1 MADIPEHPTEDPAGS
16 QDRER
21 IWDKETL
28 VNLGI
33 ARATS
38 LNDKEIRAKVSDLI
52 WDNILWP
59 WHEAYK
65 EDPHVSVLFDRSDV
79 VLHRLESLIGEQ
91 LEEARLDGEL
101 RARLTVNQL
110 ERLAVW
116 RAEQDA
122 KVLAA
127 QKAAGL
133 ELNTPYFGAIGGSI
147 TFESTPT
154 SLGAVQKVIFCKG
167 TEFEAE
173 LDLTDYSEW

>member
-1 MADIPEHPTEDPAGS
+1 MADLPEHSPEDPTDS

-28 VNLGI
+28 VNLGM
-33 ARATS
+33 ARLTALS
-38 LNDKEIRAKVSDLI
+38 DKEIRAKVSDLI
-52 WDNILWP
+52 WDKILWP
-59 WHEAYK
+59 WNEAYK
-65 EDPHVSVLFDRSDV
+65 EDRHVPMLFFRSDV
-79 VLHRLESLIGEQ
+79 VLHRLADLIAKQ
-91 LEEARLDGEL
+91 IEEARLDGEL
-101 RARLTVNQL
+101 RARLTVKQL

-147 TFESTPT
+147 TFGSTPT
-154 SLGAVQKVIFCKG
+154 SLGTVQTAIFCKG